1 MQRRSWECKIFRS
14 YVTIY
19 LVTIFSLLIGL
30 GASLGLWQVYR
41 QARPQ
46 HARRLLDYA
55 TLVLL
60 AALVGGRA
68 WFVGLH
74 WSYYSAHLGEAPAFW
89 QGGFNWAGV
98 VLGGLLAVGLIALLA
113 RRSLT
118 WLGDSLAPLL
128 GPLAVGAWL
137 ACWTAG
143 VAYGPLMGGMFSWLS
158 IPAADEAGQIAQ
170 RFPLQP
176 LAAFCLLAW
185 LYVVERRAE
194 RLRSRAFHA
203 GLVAALSLLG
213 LGLDLLLASL
223 VWADPTPTWGPL
235 RIDTWCALALSL
247 LSLGAA
253 LLIARPVTN

>member
-1 MQRRSWECKIFRS
+1 
-14 YVTIY
+14 
-19 LVTIFSLLIGL
+19 VTIFSLLLGL

-46 HARRLLDYA
+46 HARHLLDYA
-55 TLVLL
+55 ALALL
-60 AALVGGRA
+60 GALLGGRA

-74 WSYYSAHLGEAPAFW
+74 WSYYTAHPGEAPAFW
-89 QGGFNWAGV
+89 QGGFNWAGA
-98 VLGGLLAVGLIALLA
+98 VLGGLLAGGLIALLA

-118 WLGDSLAPLL
+118 WLGDGLAPLL
-128 GPLAVGAWL
+128 GPVAVGVWL

-143 VAYGPLMGGMFSWLS
+143 VAYGPLMQGALAWLS
-158 IPAADEAGQIAQ
+158 IPAADEAGQVSQ

-176 LAAFCLLAW
+176 LAAFLLLAW
-185 LYVVERRAE
+185 LFGMERRAE

-235 RIDTWCALALSL
+235 RIDTWCAAALSI

-253 LLIARPVTN
+253 LLLARPSTG